1 MDRIQAAPKAAYW
14 AGHLNLLGPR
24 LPSEVL
30 LEGLAESGRVGSCPW
45 TTEDRKERRKAGR
58 QASRFLRCVYVCV
71 SDKEIDKHPAT
82 EPVRTPMP
90 SSSIDLRPSPPSPS
104 SPSRGGWPIEFPD
117 SLPPS
122 LPFTF
127 TYTFKRRLPR
137 HLCLPSPLHLDKLA
151 TAAPTTT
158 IPLVYNFL
166 RGRRAQHVACPEV
179 APQQQGGPIIPLL
192 RRSACS
198 LTSRARPPPQPR
210 ACV

>member
-1 MDRIQAAPKAAYW
+1 M
-14 AGHLNLLGPR
+14 
-24 LPSEVL
+24 V
-30 LEGLAESGRVGSCPW
+30 ESGAVRGRRKTGRKEGKQAGRRRGSCDVCMCACLTKRLTSTQQRNPSGHQC
-45 TTEDRKERRKAGR
+45 RRRLLLSGPL
-58 QASRFLRCVYVCV
+58 LR
-71 SDKEIDKHPAT
+71 HP
-82 EPVRTPMP
+82 
-90 SSSIDLRPSPPSPS
+90 LHLQ
-104 SPSRGGWPIEFPD
+104 GGWPIEFPD

-127 TYTFKRRLPR
+127 TCTFKRRLPR